1 MALATWL
8 ILAANR
14 VFVRCTTGP
23 YATRA
28 VASIFVL
35 YRDSALRREALQAS
49 EEDPSRYSLYGLD
62 ELRRGGFD
70 VRHDLEPAF
79 EPRARERA
87 EARLLDRIVRLGGG
101 YSGDFARVLASLA
114 EANRADVVF
123 STVDTVG
130 IPLALLGRLGRVKR
144 PVVYAAIGLP
154 ERLAQLRGAPA
165 RRVFRDAFRKL
176 HTIVAYG
183 WGEVEDLRRWIGEDG
198 PRVEFVAF
206 GVDVEHFRP
215 DPTAPATDDVVSVG
229 ADPRRDFA
237 LLVELARRLPERS
250 FRIVASADNVRE
262 LGALPANVHVEA
274 DVPFARVRECLLAAR
289 VVVLPVRE
297 NSYSGATTT
306 LLQAMA
312 CAKPVVVTRTT
323 AIARGYHLEDDVNCR
338 LVPPGEFVPL
348 EQAVTGMLDDDGRAI
363 ALGQQARETVERHLT
378 WSAYTNELARL
389 LTAAAG
395 SR

>member
-1 MALATWL
+1 MASL
-8 ILAANR
+8 
-14 VFVRCTTGP
+14 
-23 YATRA
+23 
-28 VASIFVL
+28 FVL
-35 YRDSALRREALQAS
+35 YRDSALRRKALQAP
-49 EEDPSRYSLYGLD
+49 EGDPSRYSLYGLD
-62 ELRRGGFD
+62 ELRRGGFE

-79 EPRARERA
+79 EPGARERA
-87 EARLLDRIVRLGGG
+87 EARFLDRIVRLGGG

-114 EANRADVVF
+114 EANRADAVF

-130 IPLALLGRLGRVKR
+130 IPLALLGRLGRVRR

-154 ERLAQLRGAPA
+154 ERLAQLRGGLAK
-165 RRVFRDAFRKL
+165 RLFTDAFRRL

-183 WGEVEDLRRWIGEDG
+183 WGEVEDLRRWLGEDG

-206 GVDVEHFRP
+206 GVDVEHFCP
-215 DPTAPATDDVVSVG
+215 DPAAPVTDDVVSVG

-250 FRIVASADNVRE
+250 FRIVASADNAPE
-262 LGALPANVHVEA
+262 LDALPRNVQLET
-274 DVPFARVRECLLAAR
+274 DVPFARVRECLLGAR

-312 CAKPVVVTRTT
+312 CAKPVVVSRTA
-323 AIARGYHLEDDVNCR
+323 AIARGYHLEDDRNCR
-338 LVPPGEFVPL
+338 LVPPGELARL
-348 EQAVTGMLDDDGRAI
+348 EQAVTGVLADDERALAI
-363 ALGQQARETVERHLT
+363 GQQARETVERQLT
-378 WSAYTNELARL
+378 WSSYTNELGRL